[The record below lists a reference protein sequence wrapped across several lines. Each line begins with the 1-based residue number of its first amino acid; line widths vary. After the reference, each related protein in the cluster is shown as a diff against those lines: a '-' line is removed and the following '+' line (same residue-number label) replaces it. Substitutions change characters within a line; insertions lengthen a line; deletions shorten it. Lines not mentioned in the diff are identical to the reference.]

1 MLCCFLRS
9 LKDEPTQRKTLKLCF
24 NRVQDFV
31 ALSQKWRLQLGEDL
45 NILASEASDG
55 ELAAFV
61 SYALAFPE
69 GFLALID
76 TYDVAR
82 YSRSIDTYDDARYS
96 RSIDTYDVARYI
108 TEVSTPAS
116 PGLIIDTYNTWPD
129 IRRTCDQVPIWR
141 CGLQGH

>member
-1 MLCCFLRS
+1 
-9 LKDEPTQRKTLKLCF
+9 
-24 NRVQDFV
+24 V

-82 YSRSIDTYDDARYS
+82 YRQKYRHLRRRKVQA
-96 RSIDTYDVARYI
+96 
-108 TEVSTPAS
+108 EVSTPTTS
-116 PGLIIDTYNTWPD
+116 
-129 IRRTCDQVPIWR
+129 
-141 CGLQGH
+141 QGI

>member
-1 MLCCFLRS
+1 
-9 LKDEPTQRKTLKLCF
+9 
-24 NRVQDFV
+24 V

-69 GFLALID
+69 RFLALID

-82 YSRSIDTYDDARYS
+82 YSRSIDTYDVARYS
-96 RSIDTYDVARYI
+96 RKYRH
-108 TEVSTPAS
+108 
-116 PGLIIDTYNTWPD
+116 L
-129 IRRTCDQVPIWR
+129 RRRKV
-141 CGLQGH
+141 

>member
-1 MLCCFLRS
+1 
-9 LKDEPTQRKTLKLCF
+9 
-24 NRVQDFV
+24 V

-82 YSRSIDTYDDARYS
+82 YTA
-96 RSIDTYDVARYI
+96 
-108 TEVSTPAS
+108 EVSTPTS
-116 PGLIIDTYNTWPD
+116 HGQCWNF
-129 IRRTCDQVPIWR
+129 
-141 CGLQGH
+141 

>member
-1 MLCCFLRS
+1 LNFFINIYEEFLGRS
-9 LKDEPTQRKTLKLCF
+9 YVSFRVLRANLPRENLESSALTLA
-24 NRVQDFV
+24 QDFV

-82 YSRSIDTYDDARYS
+82 YLAGSIDTYDDARYS
-96 RSIDTYDVARYI
+96 RSIDTYDDARY
-108 TEVSTPAS
+108 SRNYRH
-116 PGLIIDTYNTWPD
+116 L
-129 IRRTCDQVPIWR
+129 RRCKV
-141 CGLQGH
+141 

>member
-1 MLCCFLRS
+1 
-9 LKDEPTQRKTLKLCF
+9 
-24 NRVQDFV
+24 V

-82 YSRSIDTYDDARYS
+82 YSRSIDTYIYEAKS
-96 RSIDTYDVARYI
+96 STHI
-108 TEVSTPAS
+108 TH
-116 PGLIIDTYNTWPD
+116 GQI
-129 IRRTCDQVPIWR
+129 
-141 CGLQGH
+141 

>member
-1 MLCCFLRS
+1 
-9 LKDEPTQRKTLKLCF
+9 
-24 NRVQDFV
+24 V

-82 YSRSIDTYDDARYS
+82 YTAGSIDTYIAWPG
-96 RSIDTYDVARYI
+96 SINRK
-108 TEVSTPAS
+108 
-116 PGLIIDTYNTWPD
+116 N
-129 IRRTCDQVPIWR
+129 
-141 CGLQGH
+141 

>member
-1 MLCCFLRS
+1 M
-9 LKDEPTQRKTLKLCF
+9 
-24 NRVQDFV
+24 
-31 ALSQKWRLQLGEDL
+31 ALSQRWRLQLGEDL

-82 YSRSIDTYDDARYS
+82 YRQKYRH
-96 RSIDTYDVARYI
+96 
-108 TEVSTPAS
+108 
-116 PGLIIDTYNTWPD
+116 L
-129 IRRTCDQVPIWR
+129 RRRKV
-141 CGLQGH
+141 